1 MVGVGAFMIENAHL
15 ILEECTIKHRARFS
29 YAYSK
34 TSSRAHTV
42 IKEDPLIFLYLLYD
56 YASSRILVS
65 KLGPKVYLPI
75 EAAEYVVTREN
86 MDNIRDMIDDLLT

>member
-1 MVGVGAFMIENAHL
+1 MMENAHL
-15 ILEECTIKHRARFS
+15 ILEECTIKHRERFS

-42 IKEDPLIFLYLLYD
+42 INEDPLILLYLLYD

-65 KLGPKVYLPI
+65 KLGPRVYLPVDTT
-75 EAAEYVVTREN
+75 EYTVTREN
-86 MDNIRDMIDDLLT
+86 MDNIRDLIDDLLT